1 MQRFPSH
8 ASGVFLF
15 LVILLPVSAVNL
27 SPNISP
33 EYADVLAFHSIDDAW
48 LVLYEGQNALQAGR
62 YEEALS
68 AYTNATEIDPSLM
81 EAWYLKAYTLTKLNR
96 SVEALAAVDRALA
109 LDSTDRD
116 SNNLKADILDS
127 LGRRSEAARY
137 RVTPSAPA
145 SIPVTEPTKAPL
157 HVPILLWGIA
167 GGHGPWVD
175 LRPQGDAGC
184 TMKNTEWKWV
194 WVCLALALVF
204 FVLAFVAGG
213 LLDGMSSGYAMML
226 VFFFMLL
233 CSLAVAGL
241 FVMRARAMDEILAG
255 KDLLAYW
262 EYPADE
268 TARNAGRE
276 YAEYRAKNRLLLYFI
291 GGLLV
296 IAMILVVIFGEEDG
310 VTTAGML
317 FVVLIIVAIASV
329 VAPRFGYRK
338 AIAAP
343 REAYITDRGIIYAGT
358 TYPFK
363 SFLMRMTKVQ
373 FENATAKRPAL
384 LIFTFFSWSV
394 CM

>member
-1 MQRFPSH
+1 
-8 ASGVFLF
+8 
-15 LVILLPVSAVNL
+15 
-27 SPNISP
+27 
-33 EYADVLAFHSIDDAW
+33 
-48 LVLYEGQNALQAGR
+48 
-62 YEEALS
+62 
-68 AYTNATEIDPSLM
+68 
-81 EAWYLKAYTLTKLNR
+81 
-96 SVEALAAVDRALA
+96 
-109 LDSTDRD
+109 
-116 SNNLKADILDS
+116 
-127 LGRRSEAARY
+127 
-137 RVTPSAPA
+137 
-145 SIPVTEPTKAPL
+145 
-157 HVPILLWGIA
+157 
-167 GGHGPWVD
+167 
-175 LRPQGDAGC
+175 
-184 TMKNTEWKWV
+184 MKNTEWKWV

-384 LIFTFFSWSV
+384 LIFTFFQLVGLYVVPMPRSFDVAIPVPAGQEQKARAIAERLGGPAEQGGNPMVPERV
-394 CM
+394 CTSCGDTIKAGDTYCETCGTRVDATHAIAEQFVICPGCGNQVRPGAKFCNKCGYKMK

>member
-1 MQRFPSH
+1 MQRFPSY

-68 AYTNATEIDPSLM
+68 AYTNVTEIDPSLM

-127 LGRRSEAARY
+127 LGRRSEAAGY

-167 GGHGPWVD
+167 G
-175 LRPQGDAGC
+175 A
-184 TMKNTEWKWV
+184 M
-194 WVCLALALVF
+194 
-204 FVLAFVAGG
+204 VLGWICG
-213 LLDGMSSGYAMML
+213 RRGMWG
-226 VFFFMLL
+226 
-233 CSLAVAGL
+233 
-241 FVMRARAMDEILAG
+241 
-255 KDLLAYW
+255 
-262 EYPADE
+262 
-268 TARNAGRE
+268 
-276 YAEYRAKNRLLLYFI
+276 
-291 GGLLV
+291 
-296 IAMILVVIFGEEDG
+296 
-310 VTTAGML
+310 
-317 FVVLIIVAIASV
+317 
-329 VAPRFGYRK
+329 AP
-338 AIAAP
+338 
-343 REAYITDRGIIYAGT
+343 
-358 TYPFK
+358 
-363 SFLMRMTKVQ
+363 
-373 FENATAKRPAL
+373 
-384 LIFTFFSWSV
+384 
-394 CM
+394 